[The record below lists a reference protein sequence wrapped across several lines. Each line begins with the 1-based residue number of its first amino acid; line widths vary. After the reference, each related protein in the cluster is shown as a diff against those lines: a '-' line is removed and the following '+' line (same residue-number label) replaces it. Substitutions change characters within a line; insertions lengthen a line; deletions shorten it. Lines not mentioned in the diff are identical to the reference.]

1 MSCSQCSQNQS
12 FEFFSQP
19 TYEYYTPVES
29 VQNEQSSCPSLRLQS
44 QCLYTAAG
52 YLECPQD
59 EQFTQD
65 YYEDFVTTTPRMMT
79 TTPRMM
85 TTTPRIM
92 TTTPPNMTTTPRTMT
107 TTPRM
112 MTTTPRIMTTTPR
125 TMTTTHRI
133 MTAAQKTAF
142 ENINALQ
149 KKRDEQQAI
158 AVKAHNIWKA
168 NQKNNNLRSN
178 AIKLQ
183 QTVQKTAAQLKK
195 AKEDYA
201 KTYERFT
208 QYY

>member
-79 TTPRMM
+79 TTPR
-85 TTTPRIM
+85 IM
-92 TTTPPNMTTTPRTMT
+92 TTTPPN
-107 TTPRM
+107 
-112 MTTTPRIMTTTPR
+112 MTTTPR